1 MNLRIPGPTPCP
13 EDVLQAGAQQMIDHR
28 GPEFKDMIAR
38 IHSGLQTAFETK
50 NQIFKI
56 VGFKIWM

>member
-28 GPEFKDMIAR
+28 GPEFKDMIGR
-38 IHSGLQTAFETK
+38 IHSGLQTAFQTK
-50 NQIFKI
+50 NQIAI
-56 VGFKIWM
+56 LTAS